1 MVEKIQKERP
11 DDWRDIKLISPA
23 PADDI
28 EWLAV
33 SPESCGLDLISAW
46 RNSGPSSLNGE
57 DYLPQ
62 LTFTGLL

>member
-11 DDWRDIKLISPA
+11 DDWKDIKLISPA

-33 SPESCGLDLISAW
+33 SL
-46 RNSGPSSLNGE
+46 RSGSLLCDSS
-57 DYLPQ
+57 
-62 LTFTGLL
+62 